1 MPDFDPENN
10 LRIWYPVLGIEKQ
23 KPDLTDLGPKFRVVS
38 IMDCENFLLPTILIA
53 RGTMELEKLERQLE
67 ILAKKN
73 KKYFEKDRVIE
84 KRAKSV
90 QELDPNSLVNRK
102 REIFRQICQIQFDL
116 TSYEFFNKLV
126 DHAMAMSEDELEQ
139 ILK

>member
-1 MPDFDPENN
+1 
-10 LRIWYPVLGIEKQ
+10 
-23 KPDLTDLGPKFRVVS
+23 
-38 IMDCENFLLPTILIA
+38 
-53 RGTMELEKLERQLE
+53 MELEKLERQLE

-73 KKYFEKDRVIE
+73 KKYFEKDRVPE
-84 KRAKSV
+84 KRVKSK